1 MKKEE
6 VSGVLGIDK
15 HGRLIHFW
23 TSDIVIGV
31 RACYRTGQVK
41 YLNE

>member
-6 VSGVLGIDK
+6 VSGVLGINK
-15 HGRLIHFW
+15 FGELVHFW
-23 TSDIVIGV
+23 TAEIVIGV